1 MPSGVALFALVAIK
15 SDFGLFKVKKIKCD
29 GQFSSQ
35 LSLTGRLDFPLVR
48 VLMIFAGVK
57 YLTRTIWILSVVSLF
72 NDISSEMLYPV
83 MPLFLQSIGFTSVL
97 IGLLEGFA
105 EATAGLSKGY
115 FGRISDAAGRRLP
128 FVTWGYF
135 LSSISKSMMAAFTFP
150 LWIFTARSADKLG
163 KGLRTGARD
172 AILSDE
178 TTSANKGKV
187 FGFHRGMDTLGAAI
201 GPAIAL
207 VYLLKHPGQ
216 YRWMFLIAFVPSII
230 GVALTTLIKE
240 KEIPHKLKPSFR
252 LTQVFDY
259 LKITSASYKKLLAA
273 LLFFALFNSSDLF
286 ILMKI
291 KASGLSD
298 QYVIGAYILYNIIF
312 ALASFP
318 LGIIADKLGLKN
330 MFLFGLL
337 LFALVYAG
345 FGLNSSFAGFIIL
358 FILYGLYAAATDG
371 VSKAL
376 VSNIVPKTET
386 ASAIG
391 TYTGLASLTALL
403 SSTLAGLIWKFIS
416 PQAVFLVSAAGVFV
430 VFIYLLI
437 VKVEIY
443 EEA

>member
-1 MPSGVALFALVAIK
+1 
-15 SDFGLFKVKKIKCD
+15 
-29 GQFSSQ
+29 
-35 LSLTGRLDFPLVR
+35 
-48 VLMIFAGVK
+48 VK
-57 YLTRTIWILSVVSLF
+57 YLTRTIWILSIVSLF

-97 IGLLEGFA
+97 IGLLEGLA

-115 FGRISDAAGRRLP
+115 FGRISDASGRRLP
-128 FVTWGYF
+128 FVTWGYL
-135 LSSISKSMMAAFTFP
+135 LSSVSKSMMAAFTFP
-150 LWIFTARSADKLG
+150 VWIFTSRTADKLG

-178 TTSANKGKV
+178 TTNANKGKV

-207 VYLLKHPGQ
+207 VYLLKYPGK
-216 YRWMFLIAFVPSII
+216 YRWMFLIAFVPGII
-230 GVALTTLIKE
+230 GVVLTLFIKE
-240 KEIPHKLKPSFR
+240 KQIAHKAKPSFR

-259 LKITSASYKKLLAA
+259 LKVTSDDYKKLLIA
-273 LLFFALFNSSDLF
+273 LVLFALFNSSDFF

-291 KASGLSD
+291 KASGLND
-298 QYVIGAYILYNIIF
+298 QYVIGAYILYNIVF

-337 LFALVYAG
+337 LFAIVYAG
-345 FGLNSSFAGFIIL
+345 FGLNATLPGFIIL
-358 FILYGLYAAATDG
+358 FILYGFYAAATDG

-376 VSNIVPKTET
+376 ISNIVPKSET

-391 TYTGLASLTALL
+391 TYSGLTSIMALLAS
-403 SSTLAGLIWKFIS
+403 SLAGIIWKFVS
-416 PQAVFLVSAAGVFV
+416 PSAVFLISAGGVFF
-430 VFIYLLI
+430 VFIYMALI
-437 VKVEIY
+437 RIEVR
-443 EEA
+443 AD